1 MKEMK
6 ENIISFLHSFV
17 YAAKGVERCLSQ
29 RNMRF
34 HICAAG
40 AVTALAVMCGFS
52 AAEYALL
59 FIVISAVMSAEV
71 FNTAVENAVDLFS
84 KERSELAAAA
94 KDCAAGAVL
103 ITAVGAA
110 AAGIFMF
117 FVSGRIYAAC
127 LCFIRHPVLIAA
139 AAGYVVFSVWFV
151 FLFKI
156 NKKI

>member
-1 MKEMK
+1 MNEMK
-6 ENIISFLHSFV
+6 ENIIAFLRSFV
-17 YAAKGVERCLSQ
+17 YAAKGIGRCLSQ

-40 AVTALAVMCGFS
+40 AVIALAVMCGFS

-59 FIVISAVMSAEV
+59 FIVISAVMSAEA
-71 FNTAVENAVDLFS
+71 FNTAVENTVDLFS

-110 AAGIFMF
+110 AAGVFMF

-127 LCFIRHPVLIAA
+127 LCFIRYPLLIAA
-139 AAGYVVFSVWFV
+139 AVGYLMFSVWFV
-151 FLFKI
+151 FVY
-156 NKKI
+156 NTKKNI